1 MTPKTSNQN
10 HPIALF
16 SQPERRGALHKKS
29 DLIDRFVKEPW
40 FMASSNYL
48 HDEKR
53 IMALLMVMML

>member
-1 MTPKTSNQN
+1 
-10 HPIALF
+10 
-16 SQPERRGALHKKS
+16 
-29 DLIDRFVKEPW
+29 LIDRFVKEPW